1 MYFWCSLGRWY
12 CPARLLY
19 ATWLIKGREKECH
32 WKECHCRMSCWKPN
46 VRLEIAWNCLHFEI
60 CLKSLLPNFFFIL
73 LHGNRTLWVRADA
86 QGVQKTGGT
95 QLRQEPS
102 RENKRPAASCIN
114 KKQIKDL
121 EEEEKDTAL
130 LAGRITI
137 LGRFLSFVLKLYCLV
152 SYVL

>member
-1 MYFWCSLGRWY
+1 ME
-12 CPARLLY
+12 
-19 ATWLIKGREKECH
+19 T
-32 WKECHCRMSCWKPN
+32 
-46 VRLEIAWNCLHFEI
+46 
-60 CLKSLLPNFFFIL
+60 
-73 LHGNRTLWVRADA
+73 TLWVRADA
-86 QGVQKTGGT
+86 QGLQKTVGT
-95 QLRQEPS
+95 RLRQKPS

>member
-1 MYFWCSLGRWY
+1 MFLREMITALSGCCTQCGWSKGGKKSVTEKSVTARWVAESPMYV
-12 CPARLLY
+12 
-19 ATWLIKGREKECH
+19 
-32 WKECHCRMSCWKPN
+32 WKLHGTVCILKY
-46 VRLEIAWNCLHFEI
+46 AWNP
-60 CLKSLLPNFFFIL
+60 SSPFFFFTL
-73 LHGNRTLWVRADA
+73 LHGNRTLWVRADT
-86 QGVQKTGGT
+86 QGVQRTGGT
-95 QLRQEPS
+95 QLRQEPW
-102 RENKRPAASCIN
+102 RENKRPAACCIN